1 MESFWCKVMFK
12 QFISHFR
19 KLNSDQILKDIAD
32 SMDALEDLN
41 GDGKSFGALMV
52 RLSNSRIEENRKQ
65 RIEAGRKGG
74 QARAAK
80 FKGKTSAAEDGDD
93 REASQNS
100 YTSKEAAL
108 ESPTSSQQDFSV
120 TPQRSDVRTF
130 GRTRRN
136 FQAPSTEDLYDF
148 CAANGIDEADAR
160 ECYEMCAERGWK
172 DKNGKNIV
180 DWKKFIQGFC
190 ESRQEKRSA

>member
-19 KLNSDQILKDIAD
+19 KLNSDQVIKDIAE

-80 FKGKTSAAEDGDD
+80 FKERPDGANGNVGSELDHTGNG
-93 REASQNS
+93 AS
-100 YTSKEAAL
+100 L
-108 ESPTSSQQDFSV
+108 ELPTSR
-120 TPQRSDVRTF
+120 RSN
-130 GRTRRN
+130 RRN
-136 FQAPSTEDLYDF
+136 KAQQLPTTEELYDF
-148 CAANGIDEADAR
+148 CADNGIDEADAR

>member
-1 MESFWCKVMFK
+1 METFWCKVMFK

-19 KLNSDQILKDIAD
+19 KLNSEQILKDIAD

-80 FKGKTSAAEDGDD
+80 FKERSDGDTGNVIAD
-93 REASQNS
+93 QNHTGNGGPLDPPPS
-100 YTSKEAAL
+100 GRSNRRKAQQ
-108 ESPTSSQQDFSV
+108 SPT
-120 TPQRSDVRTF
+120 
-130 GRTRRN
+130 
-136 FQAPSTEDLYDF
+136 TEELYDF
-148 CAANGIDEADAR
+148 CADNGIDEADAR
-160 ECYEMCAERGWK
+160 ECFEMCAERGWK